1 VSGSS
6 QPSRRVGFKN
16 NVAVYRFD
24 SDGEDSAG
32 YSSTVSETSE
42 QLGGHPRTQSQ
53 GQRQRQRRPSHPQ
66 PHSSPTP
73 RDRPLTPVLH
83 DAAASWAAARGWSSA
98 ADRVGS
104 PRYGADGSPDRRH
117 PFAAD
122 SVPSPTRSRS
132 NSVGSGQPQF
142 ITISKTMYVGDCDDD
157 DYERRRTG
165 SVGSRT
171 LKRDQ
176 SSPVREHITQSQ
188 RKLPSA
194 DDGCVLSCGSIAIH
208 NPLFIDRAHYEYIQ
222 VHYI

>member
-1 VSGSS
+1 M
-6 QPSRRVGFKN
+6 
-16 NVAVYRFD
+16 AVYRFD

-42 QLGGHPRTQSQ
+42 QLGGHPRTQGQ
-53 GQRQRQRRPSHPQ
+53 GQRQRQRRPNHPQ
-66 PHSSPTP
+66 PHVSPP
-73 RDRPLTPVLH
+73 APDRPLTPVLH

-104 PRYGADGSPDRRH
+104 PRHGVDGNPDRRQ
-117 PFAAD
+117 PFGAD

-132 NSVGSGQPQF
+132 NSVGSGRPQF
-142 ITISKTMYVGDCDDD
+142 VTISKTMYVGDDD

-171 LKRDQ
+171 LKR
-176 SSPVREHITQSQ
+176 SPVREHISQSQ

-194 DDGCVLSCGSIAIH
+194 DDGCVLSCGSIAVH

-222 VHYI
+222 VHYIITLHL